1 MRHSL
6 LRFWKPLLAVVFWG
20 ISFIATKIALNEIS
34 PEAIILLRLLIAIIL
49 LLFIA
54 LYTKKDF
61 SISLNN
67 HLRIFILALIAV
79 FHLWIQITGLKY
91 TSASNTGWIVGV
103 TPVFMAILGF
113 TLFKEKI
120 TTVSVLGIIIAFA
133 GLALLMSKGFMLTIG
148 FMSHKGDLLVLASAF
163 TWSLYSIMNKKISV
177 SYSPFLT
184 ILFLFL
190 MMTVLIIPFTLNKET
205 INAVLNLS
213 IRGWLAILFL
223 GIFCS
228 GIAYVLW
235 AQALKELEAVK
246 VGVFLYFE
254 PFVTVFAA
262 WLLLAEIISYITII
276 SGIIITLGVVLVNR
290 KKI

>member
-1 MRHSL
+1 
-6 LRFWKPLLAVVFWG
+6 VFWG

-34 PEAIILLRLLIAIIL
+34 PQAIILLRLLIAIIL

-61 SISLNN
+61 FISLNN
-67 HLRIFILALIAV
+67 YLRIFILALIAV

-113 TLFKEKI
+113 ILFKEKI
-120 TTVSVLGIIIAFA
+120 TAFSVLGIIIAFA
-133 GLALLMSKGFMLTIG
+133 GLGLLMSKGFMLTIG

-163 TWSLYSIMNKKISV
+163 TWSLYSVMNKKISV

-205 INAVLNLS
+205 INAVFNLS
-213 IRGWLAILFL
+213 TRGWLAILFL

-235 AQALKELEAVK
+235 AQALMELEAVK

-290 KKI
+290 KKF